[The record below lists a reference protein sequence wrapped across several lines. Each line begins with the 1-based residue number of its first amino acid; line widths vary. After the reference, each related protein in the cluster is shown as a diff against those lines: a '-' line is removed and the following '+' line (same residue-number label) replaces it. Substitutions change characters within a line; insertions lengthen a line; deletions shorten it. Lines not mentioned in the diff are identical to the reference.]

1 MSRERDDSRGMQTW
15 NARPGVRSAMHE
27 VAPLPV
33 LELSGVSKVYRDP
46 MTLKPFTA
54 VDGISLSLR
63 GGEIFGLL
71 GPNGAGKTST
81 IKMILGLTRPTRG
94 AVRIWGREPQDR
106 TARMRL
112 GYLPENPCFYDHL
125 TAREY
130 LSLVGS
136 LFDLA
141 SQTARR
147 RADDLLGRLGLEAD
161 AGKPLRK
168 FSKGMTQRLGMC
180 QALLNQPDVLIL
192 DEPMSGLDPIGR
204 ADVKQI
210 LREERRR
217 GATILMSSHVLAET
231 ESLCDRV
238 AILHRGRVL
247 ELGDVKRMLG
257 SGVME
262 WEVTVEELPESAAER
277 FRSEGHT
284 VDPAGPCR
292 VIRVRE
298 AEELQQMLAALT
310 KDGIFIHSVEPRRQ
324 SLEDHFVRAIRE
336 DATTKSGKSGS
347 ESGKAPRPPGAG
359 LP

>member
-1 MSRERDDSRGMQTW
+1 MSRERDDSRGTQTW
-15 NARPGVRSAMHE
+15 GARAGARSAMRE
-27 VAPLPV
+27 VAPLPI
-33 LELSGVSKVYRDP
+33 LELCGVSKVYRDP

-54 VDGISLSLR
+54 VDGISFSLR

-81 IKMILGLTRPTRG
+81 LKMILGLTRPTRG
-94 AVRIWGREPQDR
+94 TVTIWGREPQER
-106 TARMRL
+106 AARMRL
-112 GYLPENPCFYDHL
+112 GYLPENPSFYDHL

-130 LSLVGS
+130 LALVGS
-136 LFDLA
+136 LFDLPPR
-141 SQTARR
+141 TARR
-147 RADDLLGRLGLEAD
+147 RSDALLGRLGLEAESR
-161 AGKPLRK
+161 KPLRK
-168 FSKGMTQRLGMC
+168 LSKGMTQRLGIC
-180 QALLNQPDVLIL
+180 QALLNEPDVLIL

-210 LREERRR
+210 LREERGR

-247 ELGDVKRMLG
+247 ELGDVRGMLG

-262 WEVTVEELPESAAER
+262 WEVTVEDLPESATER
-277 FRSEGHT
+277 LRSEGHT
-284 VDPAGPCR
+284 VDAAGQCR

-298 AEELQQMLAALT
+298 ADELQRMLRGLT

-324 SLEDHFVRAIRE
+324 SLEEHFVRAIQA
-336 DATTKSGKSGS
+336 DAIPKPGAPATDGKR
-347 ESGKAPRPPGAG
+347 PRPSGAG
-359 LP
+359 HP